1 MCGVHTSGMKG
12 GRGSDEEG
20 VKDGERRGG
29 YCCFI
34 FSWDM
39 SVIGSS
45 FGFRKGGRGAINYL
59 YTEWVC
65 I

>member
-1 MCGVHTSGMKG
+1 MCSVHTSGMKG

-20 VKDGERRGG
+20 VKEGERRGG
-29 YCCFI
+29 YLCFV

-45 FGFRKGGRGAINYL
+45 FGCSKGGGGY
-59 YTEWVC
+59 
-65 I
+65 

>member
-1 MCGVHTSGMKG
+1 MRK
-12 GRGSDEEG
+12 EG
-20 VKDGERRGG
+20 GG
-29 YCCFI
+29 YCCFV

-45 FGFRKGGRGAINYL
+45 FGCRKGGGGAINYL
-59 YTEWVC
+59 YAEWVC

>member
-1 MCGVHTSGMKG
+1 MCSVHISGMKG

-29 YCCFI
+29 YCCFV

-39 SVIGSS
+39 SVIGSC
-45 FGFRKGGRGAINYL
+45 FGCRKGGGAINYL
-59 YTEWVC
+59 CTEWVC

>member
-1 MCGVHTSGMKG
+1 MG
-12 GRGSDEEG
+12 GDW
-20 VKDGERRGG
+20 KRRGG
-29 YCCFI
+29 YCCFV

-45 FGFRKGGRGAINYL
+45 FGCRKGGGGGAINYL